1 MIVLDENGKLFGKI
15 NLFDFIIIVLIC
27 ILLAFGISKIVQ
39 RYFVKKS
46 YDQYII
52 QLKVPNIE
60 EQVAKSIEKGNPIIT
75 ATGAKFGE
83 IITDPVIKQ
92 TEVYVVTSEGIIVP
106 RTQPKLKDVYFS
118 ILISVPKGAKT
129 INYGNQTFK
138 VGASGFIETYFG
150 KYPIS
155 VLSIEKYNPTTPEPA
170 KTP

>member
-15 NLFDFIIIVLIC
+15 NLFDFVVIVLIC
-27 ILLAFGISKIVQ
+27 ILLVFGISKIVQ

-46 YDQYII
+46 FDQYVIK
-52 QLKVPNIE
+52 LKAPNLE
-60 EQVAKSIEKGNPIIT
+60 ELVANSIKKGNLIVTP
-75 ATGAKFGE
+75 TGSKFGE

-92 TEVYVVTSEGIIVP
+92 TEVYAVTSEGIIVP

-118 ILISVPKGAKT
+118 ILVSVPEGAKT

-155 VLSIEKYNPTTPEPA
+155 ILSIEKYNPTKETTETP
-170 KTP
+170 

>member
-1 MIVLDENGKLFGKI
+1 MTVIDEKGRLFGKI
-15 NLFDFIIIVLIC
+15 NLFDFIIIVIIC
-27 ILLAFGISKIVQ
+27 ILIAFGISKIIQ
-39 RYFVKKS
+39 RYFVTKS
-46 YDQYII
+46 FDQYII
-52 QLKVPNIE
+52 QLKALNIE
-60 EQVAKSIEKGNPIIT
+60 EQVAKSIKKGNPIVT
-75 ATGAKFGE
+75 TTGSKFGE
-83 IITDPVIKQ
+83 IITEPIIKQ

-118 ILISVPKGAKT
+118 ILVSVPKGSKT

-155 VLSIEKYNPTTPEPA
+155 VLSIEKYNPSPEPA